1 MSLDN
6 RPAIYVGTYAKYNN
20 GSLFGTWLFPDD
32 YSDRDE
38 FIEACLELHAD
49 EDDPELMF
57 QDWENIPGDM
67 CSESGVSA
75 SVWDYMEAC
84 EARPQDALDAYIDEF
99 HPSNANAFEVD
110 KFDDRY
116 IGELTL
122 REYAEE
128 AFDEM
133 EACPERLRKYI
144 DMDAYTR
151 DMEYEY
157 TERDGHLFRND

>member
-1 MSLDN
+1 
-6 RPAIYVGTYAKYNN
+6 
-20 GSLFGTWLFPDD
+20 
-32 YSDRDE
+32 
-38 FIEACLELHAD
+38 
-49 EDDPELMF
+49 MF